1 MSRADARALEELNTA
16 IALSSSMADKPQP
29 KPKTPPDPKQVAI
42 VSAFH
47 QFLEGEVRVA
57 KKESVKD
64 EQARK
69 AQLLNPYAQS
79 ANPAKAEAQ
88 AGLRRTSV
96 DVERAK
102 ARLEAMKKPKPTDGP
117 AGPSTVNATA
127 IAQVKAK
134 LKHVEPTVK

>member
-1 MSRADARALEELNTA
+1 MSAMSRADARALEELNTA

-64 EQARK
+64 EQARSPAFESLCSICK
-69 AQLLNPYAQS
+69 SSQS
-79 ANPAKAEAQ
+79 RSASRVATHKRRCRASKGKIRGNEKAEA
-88 AGLRRTSV
+88 
-96 DVERAK
+96 
-102 ARLEAMKKPKPTDGP
+102 
-117 AGPSTVNATA
+117 N
-127 IAQVKAK
+127 
-134 LKHVEPTVK
+134 